1 MAIRQIKSREAAVPD
16 NIPTEALKSDTE
28 VTAKML
34 PVLFR
39 KIRKKE
45 QVPPTDWKELHLI
58 NIPKKEG
65 LSKCENYRGIKLLS
79 VPGEVF
85 SRELLSRIKD
95 STLRSTDRIP

>member
-1 MAIRQIKSREAAVPD
+1 MAIREIKSREAAVPD
-16 NIPTEALKSDTE
+16 NVPAKALKSVIE

-45 QVPPTDWKELHLI
+45 RVPPTDWKELHLI
-58 NIPKKEG
+58 NIPKKGG
-65 LSKCENYRGIKLLS
+65 LSKCESCRGITLLS

-95 STLRSTDRIP
+95 SIDVQL